1 MQNDAQRLAQTEQTW
16 LDAVEREKAKFD
28 AAVQLP
34 NRPLSD
40 AELAAALANLQRAA
54 SWYASLTTTAQG
66 LANAGYGRLA
76 QRVSF
81 LLGDAQKAAGI
92 VQEIIQSR
100 VATNQ
105 NIADIQRKSAEDTLS
120 ALQDM
125 NKAQQAAF
133 DAMNQQWLDTFN
145 R

>member
-16 LDAVEREKAKFD
+16 LDAVEREKAKVD
-28 AAVQLP
+28 AALQLP
-34 NRPLSD
+34 NRLLSD
-40 AELAAALANLQRAA
+40 AELAGALATLQQAA
-54 SWYASLTTTAQG
+54 SWYASLTATAQG

-92 VQEIIQSR
+92 VQEMIQSR
-100 VATNQ
+100 VATNKT
-105 NIADIQRKSAEDTLS
+105 IADIQRKSADDTLA

-125 NKAQQAAF
+125 NASQQAAF
-133 DAMNQQWLDTFN
+133 DAMNQQWRDMFN